1 MIYNKNGESVLNIKT
16 LQQKYIKVCYTFD
29 NNAIYHNELT
39 RNTFS
44 VMGDSYSTYDGYT
57 NVGERSGYTTWYP
70 ANDQSFTDVS
80 QTWWKLLES
89 ETGLS
94 LLDIDAYSGTCIC
107 YDGYGDGTKDQGRSG
122 RSFVQRVDMV
132 GYAEY
137 IFIFG
142 ATNDST
148 VNVGLGN
155 YVYSNWT
162 EFDKEFFRPAC
173 AYLLYKLKK
182 IYPLSKIVFIK
193 NTGLTQGIDES
204 IDTICEHYSVPV
216 IELQDIEKNSGHPT
230 RTGMTQIATQVKA
243 FIDSYQ
249 FS

>member
-1 MIYNKNGESVLNIKT
+1 MVYNKNGEDVVDVKSLHNK
-16 LQQKYIKVCYTFD
+16 LMKVCYTFD
-29 NNAIYHNELT
+29 NDAIYHNEFAS
-39 RNTFS
+39 NTFS

-57 NVGERSGYTTWYP
+57 NVGERSNYTTWYP
-70 ANDQSFTDVS
+70 AHNQTFTDVS

-89 ETGLS
+89 ETELS

-107 YDGYGDGTKDQGRSG
+107 YDGYGAGTKDQGRRG
-122 RSFVQRVDMV
+122 MSFIQRVDMV

-137 IFIFG
+137 IFVLG
-142 ATNDST
+142 ATNDSS

-173 AYLLYKLKK
+173 AYLLYDLKK
-182 IYPLSKIVFIK
+182 TYPLSKVVFIK
-193 NTGLTQGIDES
+193 NTGLRQGIDES

-216 IELQDIEKNSGHPT
+216 IKLQDIEKEGGHPT
-230 RTGMTQIATQVKA
+230 RTGMIQIATQVKA
-243 FIDSYQ
+243 FIDSQ
-249 FS
+249 TN